1 MWFSARTL
9 ARCRR
14 VYATHWRAGVYG
26 DIWSCCLNAS
36 AMAGFIHRSGIPLR
50 RLPRSIRT
58 ICPACAAGSMRMI
71 FGLSA
76 AWGWIRAKVMARGL
90 GAPMLAQILA
100 ERAPER
106 AGNELAAVASVLA
119 KTPSRLV
126 AIALDDI
133 LGEREQINIPGTVDE
148 HPNWRRKLSLELE
161 DLEGNAQLLRIA
173 EVFAQFSSNYKG
185 ESPENLYDPNGTCQ
199 ISRP

>member
-1 MWFSARTL
+1 
-9 ARCRR
+9 
-14 VYATHWRAGVYG
+14 
-26 DIWSCCLNAS
+26 
-36 AMAGFIHRSGIPLR
+36 
-50 RLPRSIRT
+50 
-58 ICPACAAGSMRMI
+58 
-71 FGLSA
+71 
-76 AWGWIRAKVMARGL
+76 
-90 GAPMLAQILA
+90 LA

-133 LGEREQINIPGTVDE
+133 VGEREQINIPGTVDE

-173 EVFAQFSSNYKG
+173 EVFAQSSRN
-185 ESPENLYDPNGTCQ
+185 
-199 ISRP
+199 